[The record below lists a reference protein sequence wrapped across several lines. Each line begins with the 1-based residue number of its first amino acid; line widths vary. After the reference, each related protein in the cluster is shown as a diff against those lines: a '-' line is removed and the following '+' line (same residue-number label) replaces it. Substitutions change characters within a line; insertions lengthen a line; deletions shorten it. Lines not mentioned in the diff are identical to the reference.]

1 MQTMLLGKIRR
12 PATHRRG
19 LDAAASLVDQEKVRR
34 AAGDDTA
41 DAAVKSAA
49 CCCGGG
55 TDNSCNDAARA
66 TESGDGTRANAPRFA
81 EAEPCVDFISADDM
95 RRLDDGELVDLGR
108 LVWIA
113 EYIATKHAE
122 KGALGDV
129 TNQLMSIIRD
139 SAESLDVIEG
149 DVQGMLISAQTS
161 LERIREMH
169 THMCGD
175 GPYSLDNGDRSG
187 PEAGS
192 DAVAGP
198 AATVTSAAGSSKTA
212 AADAAVH
219 PAPAEEEPSKEDA
232 SCGSLG
238 CSAMPN
244 LADIEIKD

>member
-34 AAGDDTA
+34 AAGGDTA
-41 DAAVKSAA
+41 DAAIKNAA
-49 CCCGGG
+49 CSCGGG
-55 TDNSCNDAARA
+55 TDNSCNDAARTA
-66 TESGDGTRANAPRFA
+66 ESGDGTRANAPQFA
-81 EAEPCVDFISADDM
+81 EAEPCIDFISADDM

-129 TNQLMSIIRD
+129 TNQLMSIIRA

-169 THMCGD
+169 TNMCGD
-175 GPYSLDNGDRSG
+175 GPYSLDSGARSG

-198 AATVTSAAGSSKTA
+198 VATVTSAAGSPKTA
-212 AADAAVH
+212 AADTVVH
-219 PAPAEEEPSKEDA
+219 STLAEGEPPKKAA

-244 LADIEIKD
+244 LTDIEIKD

>member
-1 MQTMLLGKIRR
+1 MLLGKIRR
-12 PATHRRG
+12 PATRRRG
-19 LDAAASLVDQEKVRR
+19 LDAAASLVDREKARR
-34 AAGDDTA
+34 AAGDD
-41 DAAVKSAA
+41 AAGAAAKSAA
-49 CCCGGG
+49 CSCGGG
-55 TDNSCNDAARA
+55 VDSSCNDGDCAAA
-66 TESGDGTRANAPRFA
+66 SGDGAHAPRPA

-129 TNQLMSIIRD
+129 TRQLVSIIRD

-169 THMCGD
+169 EHMCGD
-175 GPYSLDNGDRSG
+175 GPYSLGSGDRPGPGADSG
-187 PEAGS
+187 A
-192 DAVAGP
+192 AAGP
-198 AATVTSAAGSSKTA
+198 AAAVTSAAGSPKAA
-212 AADAAVH
+212 AADTAVH
-219 PAPAEEEPSKEDA
+219 PAPATAAGEEPPKKAA

-238 CSAMPN
+238 CSAMPS
-244 LADIEIKD
+244 LADIEIRD